1 MALNACLQVTPLWSL
16 CGVTCTRVPRTQ
28 HLSFAVCVHTQ
39 FRWGSTPPREGC
51 QVLLL
56 SLCLSVS
63 LVCCPVC
70 VLRHCQVPGHGRH
83 TTKMAIMR
91 SAHLPPQGEG
101 GRVGCAGACAHAS
114 AHVRPEENVGRL
126 RLSLS
131 KLSLETGSLPE
142 PRAPKSSRLLRSVW
156 LCPDGVMRE

>member
-16 CGVTCTRVPRTQ
+16 CGVTCTQVPRTQ

-39 FRWGSTPPREGC
+39 FRCGSTPPREGC

-70 VLRHCQVPGHGRH
+70 VLGHCQVPGHGRH

-101 GRVGCAGACAHAS
+101 GRVGCAGAC
-114 AHVRPEENVGRL
+114 GRT
-126 RLSLS
+126 
-131 KLSLETGSLPE
+131 EWNTPPPPE
-142 PRAPKSSRLLRSVW
+142 PQPHPPTPPALLHPPPHGPAGGP
-156 LCPDGVMRE
+156 CYNFIY